1 MLSPMVAGVIIAALI
16 APCGAFAMGPAL
28 IAPCVAL
35 AGGPFCC
42 IPAVRRPQAAL
53 GALPR
58 MVESAPL
65 VVVAGATGRVGR
77 LVVQRLLNPPF
88 NSTQTPVRVR
98 ALVRDLKKA
107 ESVLPQDPSLEIVR
121 CDLLSAAQIK
131 AACGDAAAAV
141 WCATGFSDSQDASLV
156 SKLMGAFK
164 LKFTPQES
172 VDISAMKAMG
182 ACFKD
187 RQSPLGGP
195 SIVMCSSAGV
205 TRPTWPEDKK
215 QRLFWRPPS
224 LMPNRLHPPEQP
236 ADLPYLLPTWFA
248 LGHRYSGAADIP
260 IVRLNPLGILDVKRQ
275 GEEALRNGG
284 ASYVIVRP
292 CGLNDKWPSGRPI
305 MSQGDV
311 AVGRINRGDVA
322 QLLTRMVCSCTA
334 MRSCYLAPPPVVSL
348 APHPCPRASA
358 HIDTPTRVVRQVF
371 ESAAAG
377 RTFETIALP
386 GYPTPR
392 DFGLQLQ
399 RLTPDADLTPADGL
413 NQQAALDAQYALL
426 QQLVPGE
433 TLQPNQL
440 AMGQTYEQLDRGEQG
455 RLGVR
460 GKELPPIVRSE
471 SAVR

>member
-1 MLSPMVAGVIIAALI
+1 
-16 APCGAFAMGPAL
+16 
-28 IAPCVAL
+28 
-35 AGGPFCC
+35 
-42 IPAVRRPQAAL
+42 
-53 GALPR
+53 
-58 MVESAPL
+58 
-65 VVVAGATGRVGR
+65 
-77 LVVQRLLNPPF
+77 
-88 NSTQTPVRVR
+88 
-98 ALVRDLKKA
+98 
-107 ESVLPQDPSLEIVR
+107 
-121 CDLLSAAQIK
+121 
-131 AACGDAAAAV
+131 
-141 WCATGFSDSQDASLV
+141 
-156 SKLMGAFK
+156 
-164 LKFTPQES
+164 
-172 VDISAMKAMG
+172 
-182 ACFKD
+182 
-187 RQSPLGGP
+187 
-195 SIVMCSSAGV
+195 
-205 TRPTWPEDKK
+205 
-215 QRLFWRPPS
+215 
-224 LMPNRLHPPEQP
+224 
-236 ADLPYLLPTWFA
+236 
-248 LGHRYSGAADIP
+248 
-260 IVRLNPLGILDVKRQ
+260 
-275 GEEALRNGG
+275 
-284 ASYVIVRP
+284 
-292 CGLNDKWPSGRPI
+292 
-305 MSQGDV
+305 
-311 AVGRINRGDVA
+311 
-322 QLLTRMVCSCTA
+322 